1 MTSIQDP
8 FLVQIDS
15 FALNDIS
22 RDYFHEDSAKKQKA
36 YNFIDEFY
44 KRGAIPIITW
54 HHIEEMLSHKNDE
67 VSAKSI
73 AFILAL
79 PLIAVL
85 KSDIESFIGSI
96 YDIDKKEIQ
105 TIIMCEDEIEIGLII
120 QETCRNIYK
129 FCSGASIIEPLIP
142 NMGIIRQTVLSK
154 APKKKEMASI
164 SRAKSLNPHYK
175 HKLSDIKNMKNYT
188 YSEEATN
195 TILNNMKSKLTK
207 EIKEQG
213 DKKISSDSAE
223 KIATGFIADI
233 KIDSTKVD
241 VPMIEMIRKS
251 SGLSKEEFEKV
262 KSWEDLEC
270 VPIFK
275 GRLGSIAKEFPESQ
289 KEKIINLKE
298 EYCPTWLLWKEI
310 YKIRVKA
317 ERASGSDI
325 NDAFLA
331 GLSLYA
337 GLTIVD
343 KRTHEYLTQ
352 IKRKDVAISEFIQRF
367 EKLSCYLDI
376 LNYLPSK

>member
-1 MTSIQDP
+1 MTSLQDP

-22 RDYFHEDSAKKQKA
+22 RDYFHVDSTKKQKA
-36 YNFIDEFY
+36 YNFIYEFY

-67 VSAKSI
+67 VSSRSI

-79 PLIAVL
+79 PFIAVL
-85 KSDIESFIGSI
+85 KSDIECFIGSI
-96 YDIDKKEIQ
+96 VDINKEEIQ
-105 TIIMCEDEIEIGLII
+105 TITMCENEIEIGLII
-120 QETCRNIYK
+120 QETCSNIYK
-129 FCSGASIIEPLIP
+129 FCSGASIIDPLIP
-142 NMGIIRQTVLSK
+142 NMGTIRQVVLSK
-154 APKKKEMASI
+154 AHKNKEIASI
-164 SRAKSLNPHYK
+164 SRAKSLKPHYK
-175 HKLSDIKNMKNYT
+175 HKLSDIRNMKNYT

-195 TILNNMKSKLTK
+195 AILCNMKSKLTK

-213 DKKISSDSAE
+213 DKKISSDSVD
-223 KIATGFIADI
+223 KIATDFIADI
-233 KIDSTKVD
+233 KIDSTKVNI
-241 VPMIEMIRKS
+241 PMIEMICKS

-275 GRLGSIAKEFPESQ
+275 ARLESIAEEFPESQ
-289 KEKIINLKE
+289 KDKIINLKE

-325 NDAFLA
+325 TDAFLA

-337 GLTIVD
+337 DLTIVD

-352 IKRKDVAISEFIQRF
+352 IKRKDIAISEYIQRF

-376 LNYLPSK
+376 LDYLPSK

>member
-1 MTSIQDP
+1 MTSLQDP

-22 RDYFHEDSAKKQKA
+22 RDYFHVDSTKKQKA
-36 YNFIDEFY
+36 YNFIYEFY

-67 VSAKSI
+67 VSSRSI

-79 PLIAVL
+79 PFIAVL
-85 KSDIESFIGSI
+85 KSDIECFIGSI
-96 YDIDKKEIQ
+96 VDINKEEIQ
-105 TIIMCEDEIEIGLII
+105 TITMCENEIEIGLII
-120 QETCRNIYK
+120 QETCSNIYK
-129 FCSGASIIEPLIP
+129 FCSGASIIDPLIP
-142 NMGIIRQTVLSK
+142 NMGTIRQVVLSK
-154 APKKKEMASI
+154 AHKNKEIASI
-164 SRAKSLNPHYK
+164 SRAKSLKPHYK
-175 HKLSDIKNMKNYT
+175 HKLSDIRNMKNYT

-195 TILNNMKSKLTK
+195 AILYNMKSKLTK

-213 DKKISSDSAE
+213 DKKISSDSVD
-223 KIATGFIADI
+223 KIATDFIADI
-233 KIDSTKVD
+233 KIDSTKVNI
-241 VPMIEMIRKS
+241 PMIEMICKS

-275 GRLGSIAKEFPESQ
+275 ARLESIAEEFPESQ
-289 KEKIINLKE
+289 KDKIINLKE

-325 NDAFLA
+325 TDAFLA

-337 GLTIVD
+337 DLTIVD

-352 IKRKDVAISEFIQRF
+352 IKRKDIAISEYIQRF

-376 LNYLPSK
+376 LDYLPSK